1 MRQSQERSRRL
12 AVLDKDCR
20 PVVVEEVV
28 GGKLTPAAVA
38 VDPSGSL
45 IIIIADPGV
54 MPITSGR
61 EQIRALRSFHDQ
73 QKFRFLAPAS
83 SQPRPGATV
92 IDFVNEAWPKE
103 TKSPIRSSEMSDG

>member
-1 MRQSQERSRRL
+1 VRQSQERSRRL

-61 EQIRALRSFHDQ
+61 EQIRALRSLKDPAEVSFSCPGQ
-73 QKFRFLAPAS
+73 QS
-83 SQPRPGATV
+83 T
-92 IDFVNEAWPKE
+92 
-103 TKSPIRSSEMSDG
+103 